1 MTSHGDLL
9 SHTCLI
15 LCVCVCWLLFLSD
28 SNKNRNAST
37 NFSANPQYG
46 IFMEILYI
54 GVALFHVNWLA
65 FRRRRHFLTQ
75 LLRERF
81 LGSNQFITESE
92 G

>member
-1 MTSHGDLL
+1 MTSHGDLS
-9 SHTCLI
+9 SHTYVI
-15 LCVCVCWLLFLSD
+15 LYVCWLLFLSD

-37 NFSANPQYG
+37 NFSANPQYE
-46 IFMEILYI
+46 IFTEILYM
-54 GVALFHVNWLA
+54 GVALFRVNWLA
-65 FRRRRHFLTQ
+65 HRRRRHFLTQ